1 MNADFYKGGYV
12 QGAYEHPD
20 TRSDRQ
26 SLTVSEIMSSP
37 VVTAKEKTSV
47 REIAKL
53 MGRHRIDAVI
63 ITNKLGEPIG
73 MVTGGDIVKKLV
85 SKTRNLL
92 FSKAKHIMS
101 RPVVTVKK
109 QMKLEDAARYMAAN
123 KVKKLCVVD
132 GVGRVSGI
140 LTSSDITRNASHLID
155 VLEEIIG
162 TGYVPGEATEEEGR

>member
-1 MNADFYKGGYV
+1 MQSNYGRPK
-12 QGAYEHPD
+12 
-20 TRSDRQ
+20 TSSNRQ

-53 MGRHRIDAVI
+53 MGKHRIDAVV
-63 ITNKLGEPIG
+63 ITNKLNEPIG

-101 RPVVTVKK
+101 KPVVTVKK
-109 QMKLEDAARYMAAN
+109 HMKLEDAARYMATN
-123 KVKKLCVVD
+123 KIKKLCVVD
-132 GVGRVSGI
+132 DANKVAGI
-140 LTSSDITRNASHLID
+140 ITSSDITKNASYLID
-155 VLEEIIG
+155 VLEEIID
-162 TGYVPGEATEEEGR
+162 TGYVTREAEER

>member
-1 MNADFYKGGYV
+1 M

-20 TRSDRQ
+20 TRSDRR

-37 VVTAKEKTSV
+37 VVAVKEKTSV
-47 REIAKL
+47 KEVARL
-53 MGRHRIDAVI
+53 MGKHNIDAVVV
-63 ITNKLGEPIG
+63 TNKLHEPIG

-101 RPVVTVKK
+101 KPVVTVKK
-109 QMKLEDAARYMAAN
+109 QVKLEDAARYMATN

-132 GVGRVSGI
+132 DSNKAVGI
-140 LTSSDITRNASHLID
+140 LTSSDITKNASYLID
-155 VLEEIIG
+155 VLEEIIE
-162 TGYVPGEATEEEGR
+162 TGYVSGEEAEGER